1 MGQNDSHN
9 SRGLPRRS
17 LLKVAAAG
25 AMAGPWAFGQA
36 HDMKD
41 RAARPGQGTVGPGAT
56 RSAAAAPSAG
66 GSAEAAPAPPVYT
79 LLNVQEVAFL
89 EAAVDTLI
97 PADECGPGALEVG
110 AVLFMDRQLGGEFG
124 RGDRLYL
131 QGPFAEGTPEQGYQ
145 LRMTPAE
152 LVQAGIADVNAY
164 AQRAYQS
171 RFEALPA
178 ATRVTVLAGLEQHNI
193 ELPTVPAG
201 PFFEVLLELTQ
212 QGFFCDPIY
221 GGNRGKAS
229 WKMLGFPGIGG
240 MYADKIAEYR
250 NRPYSTEPVGI
261 EDLL

>member
-1 MGQNDSHN
+1 
-9 SRGLPRRS
+9 
-17 LLKVAAAG
+17 
-25 AMAGPWAFGQA
+25 MAGPWAFGQA

-41 RAARPGQGTVGPGAT
+41 QAAQPGQGTGGPGAT
-56 RSAAAAPSAG
+56 HPAAAAASAG
-66 GSAEAAPAPPVYT
+66 GSAGATPAPRVYT
-79 LLNVQEVAFL
+79 FLNVQEVAFL
-89 EAAVDTLI
+89 EAAADTLI
-97 PADECGPGALEVG
+97 PADESGPGAVEVG

-164 AQRAYQS
+164 AQTAYQS
-171 RFEALPA
+171 RFDALPA
-178 ATRVTVLAGLEQHNI
+178 ATRVTVLAGLEQHHI

-201 PFFEVLLELTQ
+201 QFFEVLLELTQ

>member
-1 MGQNDSHN
+1 MAQNDSHN
-9 SRGLPRRS
+9 PRGLPRRS

-41 RAARPGQGTVGPGAT
+41 RAARPGQGTVGP
-56 RSAAAAPSAG
+56 
-66 GSAEAAPAPPVYT
+66 PVYT
-79 LLNVQEVAFL
+79 FLNVQEVAFL
-89 EAAVDTLI
+89 EAAADTLI
-97 PADECGPGALEVG
+97 PADESGPGALEVG

-164 AQRAYQS
+164 TQQAHQS

-178 ATRVTVLAGLEQHNI
+178 AARVTVLAGLEQHRI

-201 PFFEVLLELTQ
+201 LFFETLLELTQ

-229 WKMLGFPGIGG
+229 WKMLGFPGIG

-250 NRPYSTEPVGI
+250 NRPYSTEPIGI

>member
-1 MGQNDSHN
+1 MAQNDSHN
-9 SRGLPRRS
+9 PRGLPRRS

-36 HDMKD
+36 HDMKG
-41 RAARPGQGTVGPGAT
+41 REAQPAQGKVGPGAT
-56 RSAAAAPSAG
+56 PT
-66 GSAEAAPAPPVYT
+66 PPVYT
-79 LLNVQEVAFL
+79 FLNVQEVAFL

-97 PADECGPGALEVG
+97 PADESGPGALEVG

-164 AQRAYQS
+164 AQTAYQS

-178 ATRVTVLAGLEQHNI
+178 ATRVTVLAGLEQHHI

-201 PFFEVLLELTQ
+201 QFFEVLLELTQ

-240 MYADKIAEYR
+240 MYADKIAAYR

>member
-1 MGQNDSHN
+1 MARKCSHN
-9 SRGLPRRS
+9 PRGLPRRS

-41 RAARPGQGTVGPGAT
+41 QAAQPGQGTGGPGAT
-56 RSAAAAPSAG
+56 HPAAAAASAG
-66 GSAEAAPAPPVYT
+66 GSAGATPAPRVYT
-79 LLNVQEVAFL
+79 FLNVQEVAFL
-89 EAAVDTLI
+89 EAAADTLI
-97 PADECGPGALEVG
+97 PADESGPGAVEVG

-164 AQRAYQS
+164 AQTAYQS
-171 RFEALPA
+171 RFDALPA
-178 ATRVTVLAGLEQHNI
+178 ATRVTVLAGLEQHHI

-201 PFFEVLLELTQ
+201 QFFEVLLELTQ

-250 NRPYSTEPVGI
+250 NRPFSTEPVGI